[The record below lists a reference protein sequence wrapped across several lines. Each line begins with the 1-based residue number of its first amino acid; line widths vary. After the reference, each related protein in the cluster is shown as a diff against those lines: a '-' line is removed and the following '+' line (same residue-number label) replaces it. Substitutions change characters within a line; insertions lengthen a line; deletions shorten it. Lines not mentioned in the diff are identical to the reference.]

1 MAVRKTAAGLRLK
14 RWFKEDWRTPRGK
27 KDYTGGENTFRPTK
41 RISKDTPSTWS
52 ELSKGEKRRAQ
63 IEKNTKGRVSRYK
76 KKNSKKFFLGG
87 LIKKMKKKKGGSGL
101 AAIAGGGLL
110 GVGAMLGK
118 GKAREEDSPAAE
130 AMEEAKSAGS
140 QDKNLEAAVSGG
152 LLGPL
157 YNKAPESKKEQI
169 NKILTEA
176 KKGAVVKTKKRKYL
190 KKYEEGGKLKKDA
203 DDVSI
208 VPKKES
214 IAKTDS
220 VGDFAKRNVKSE
232 IATQA
237 VSRGSRAAVARGA
250 SKAVGRIGAR
260 AIPGVGYGLLAA
272 DTGKFAM
279 EQRAKAYAELDKK
292 SPGTSRRLET
302 GAYGMQ
308 SGAEGLP
315 KTRGTFF
322 GSMKEEGGVV
332 RKYNYGGTTRKN
344 KMVKS
349 SGRRLDFEMLEGSGV
364 LYDRKGTKK
373 MRRYLKSREEKLY
386 REAGNKR
393 KPKRNIFEEGG
404 GAPKV
409 ERKRVISERQE
420 ERLAKNPEKADRKSE
435 AFVKKN
441 IEGGSSINT
450 AGRTEDLIEDKRGGK
465 NFRRRFFGRKTD
477 KGLVKKKFDDE
488 LSRDSDVVAGARVMK
503 SLREQKELGR
513 DQRKFVSVGE
523 DSEGNPLKFKSKR
536 KGKGRDIPT
545 DKFKMKQLSSDE
557 SKFVDVSDGKRIKK
571 RGASESDARTYTRK
585 GFRRVYTDP
594 NEDGTFTT
602 LRGKQ
607 IGGKKPRKT
616 DRDMPTTNEQM
627 TTESSKKQMKEQKR
641 LENQRAREKKKKMKE
656 DKRLRRYVSRNQYGT
671 DAMGDTYKHGGM
683 SKGKRK
689 YC

>member
-1 MAVRKTAAGLRLK
+1 
-14 RWFKEDWRTPRGK
+14 
-27 KDYTGGENTFRPTK
+27 
-41 RISKDTPSTWS
+41 
-52 ELSKGEKRRAQ
+52 
-63 IEKNTKGRVSRYK
+63 
-76 KKNSKKFFLGG
+76 
-87 LIKKMKKKKGGSGL
+87 
-101 AAIAGGGLL
+101 
-110 GVGAMLGK
+110 
-118 GKAREEDSPAAE
+118 E

-176 KKGAVVKTKKRKYL
+176 KKGAVVKKKKRKYL

-208 VPKKES
+208 MPKKES
-214 IAKTDS
+214 SAKTDS
-220 VGDFAKRNVKSE
+220 IGDFAKRNVKSE
-232 IATQA
+232 VATQA
-237 VSRGSRAAVARGA
+237 VARGSKAAVARGA
-250 SKAVGRIGAR
+250 SKAVGRVGAR
-260 AIPGVGYGLLAA
+260 VIPGVGYGLLAA

-279 EQRAKAYAELDKK
+279 EQRAKGYAKLDKK

-308 SGAEGLP
+308 SGAEGVP

-393 KPKRNIFEEGG
+393 KPKRNIFQEGG

-441 IEGGSSINT
+441 IEG
-450 AGRTEDLIEDKRGGK
+450 
-465 NFRRRFFGRKTD
+465 
-477 KGLVKKKFDDE
+477 
-488 LSRDSDVVAGARVMK
+488 
-503 SLREQKELGR
+503 
-513 DQRKFVSVGE
+513 
-523 DSEGNPLKFKSKR
+523 
-536 KGKGRDIPT
+536 
-545 DKFKMKQLSSDE
+545 
-557 SKFVDVSDGKRIKK
+557 
-571 RGASESDARTYTRK
+571 
-585 GFRRVYTDP
+585 
-594 NEDGTFTT
+594 
-602 LRGKQ
+602 
-607 IGGKKPRKT
+607 
-616 DRDMPTTNEQM
+616 
-627 TTESSKKQMKEQKR
+627 
-641 LENQRAREKKKKMKE
+641 
-656 DKRLRRYVSRNQYGT
+656 
-671 DAMGDTYKHGGM
+671 
-683 SKGKRK
+683 
-689 YC
+689 